1 MESELSLIVIVG
13 VEVSEVCIGIRFS
26 GKLWVE
32 VLVSFLQD
40 QIVFVEGLNGFHCV
54 IFVQF
59 VDVIGDAG
67 VERRSRYGVDNSGV
81 VRLLLVPLAVRV
93 HQQGDQ
99 AAQYG
104 AAESHRDHVEEV
116 KISTASLLLA

>member
-1 MESELSLIVIVG
+1 MHTAARVCKHQDLSDI
-13 VEVSEVCIGIRFS
+13 S
-26 GKLWVE
+26 KATN
-32 VLVSFLQD
+32 
-40 QIVFVEGLNGFHCV
+40 LNGFHCV

-93 HQQGDQ
+93 HQQSDQ

-116 KISTASLLLA
+116 KIWKRKTLCFSDYDATIRRNDMHSVTLFNR